1 MSVETMTPDEM
12 MAAMMSENKGELE
25 ESSSVKLEAVA
36 IQTPVK
42 ETTIVSQGV
51 AAAPVSES
59 GRGDVSAST
68 IARMM
73 GMATA
78 AEFRVLEGK
87 VDLLST
93 KFNSIT
99 GKIDRSTSALANV
112 ATGSDLERI
121 DVQISSL
128 RTALNESVLRMEAA
142 LDNTI
147 EKLVQATL
155 AKTNKDGE

>member
-1 MSVETMTPDEM
+1 MTPDEM
-12 MAAMMSENKGELE
+12 MAAMMSEGKQE
-25 ESSSVKLEAVA
+25 EVAETSSVKREPVA

-42 ETTIVSQGV
+42 ETTIVASTGAQP
-51 AAAPVSES
+51 ANES

-128 RTALNESVLRMEAA
+128 RTALNESVTRMEAA